1 MTNEATLLYVAVIGG
16 VFTLITTLLSAEI
29 ASRKERKSWENETAI
44 RFIEYTLTNPEVAQK
59 VARQFSIAVLIQLN
73 SDNRTLKKFF
83 LPAFCRF
90 SIGRNKDHDICIDD
104 IFLSRDH
111 GLFYYKGGNIYYKDT
126 SALNPTIIN

>member
-1 MTNEATLLYVAVIGG
+1 
-16 VFTLITTLLSAEI
+16 
-29 ASRKERKSWENETAI
+29 
-44 RFIEYTLTNPEVAQK
+44 EYTLTNPEVAQK

-126 SALNPTIIN
+126 SALNPTIINGRKLKDSKRLSSGDQLHFGETRMKFLKL